1 MIAPKLRFS
10 EFKDEWQISKLKD
23 VCKINQGLQIA
34 ISERFLENGEN
45 RYFYITNEFLKEGSK
60 KNYFIENPP
69 KSVICNETDILMT
82 RTGNTG
88 QVVTDVDGAFH
99 NNFFKIDYSREV
111 INKGFFVEFLR
122 KESTQN
128 LILKYAGASTIPDL
142 NHSDFYKIEM
152 IYPNLKEQTKIAE
165 FLSAVDDKISQLSR
179 QLELL
184 NQYKKG
190 AMQKIFS
197 QEIRFKNDNGED
209 FGEWDKLKVKDLYS
223 FYSTNSFSR
232 ADLSKVGKIANIHYG
247 DIHTKYKSLFKANEE
262 DLTFLNESIN
272 IDKFSSEQFLKV
284 GDLILADASEDYN
297 DIGKAIEI
305 INLDNKQFLAGLH
318 TLLARP
324 KQKLALGFSAFLFQS
339 NSVRKQIKVLANG
352 ISVLGISK
360 SNLSE
365 VNIELPTI
373 QEQEKI
379 AGFLTAIDERID
391 HTTAQLT
398 HTKQWKKGLLQQMFV

>member
-165 FLSAVDDKISQLSR
+165 FLSTVDDKISQLSR

-190 AMQKIFS
+190 VMQKIFS
-197 QEIRFKNDNGED
+197 QEIRFRNDNSED
-209 FGEWDKLKVKDLYS
+209 FGEWDFVELGEICDLITKGTTPTSIGGNFIDQGINFIKIESITENGNFIREKFAFIDEGTNKLLNRSILKENDILFSIAGALGRVAIVDSSILPANTNQALAIIRLKNKDFTKFIYYFL
-223 FYSTNSFSR
+223 NSEKIKKLIENESVQLAQANFSLGQ
-232 ADLSKVGKIANIHYG
+232 LSK
-247 DIHTKYKSLFKANEE
+247 
-262 DLTFLNESIN
+262 
-272 IDKFSSEQFLKV
+272 
-284 GDLILADASEDYN
+284 
-297 DIGKAIEI
+297 IEI
-305 INLDNKQFLAGLH
+305 
-318 TLLARP
+318 
-324 KQKLALGFSAFLFQS
+324 ALPS
-339 NSVRKQIKVLANG
+339 
-352 ISVLGISK
+352 
-360 SNLSE
+360 
-365 VNIELPTI
+365 I
-373 QEQEKI
+373 QEQAKI
-379 AGFLTAIDERID
+379 AEFLTAIDERID
-391 HTTAQLT
+391 HTTAQLI